1 MPVIRRTVGPQETP
15 ADLADARNDLVRELL
30 RPRDFGQPLIEE
42 EEFPRT
48 GLLMVTVIWDRW
60 AGVSDRNRSSA
71 ILGAYETAKGVEY
84 RNRIAVALGLTV
96 AEAMWKA
103 KPVVAGRVGGI
114 EDQLEHGKSGLLVD
128 DPRDLPAFGDAVVSL
143 LTDGMKAKTIG
154 RAARRRVVRFFIT
167 PCHLVTQGRLLT
179 DLVST

>member
-96 AEAMWKA
+96 AEAVDVGKM
-103 KPVVAGRVGGI
+103 PYQVVP
-114 EDQLEHGKSGLLVD
+114 LLR
-128 DPRDLPAFGDAVVSL
+128 P
-143 LTDGMKAKTIG
+143 TD
-154 RAARRRVVRFFIT
+154 
-167 PCHLVTQGRLLT
+167 
-179 DLVST
+179 